1 MLQCAGVA
9 GTTKGL
15 LEGSWPE
22 PHVPHYRADKER
34 CIVTAKQGTKKILED
49 DKLTDKN
56 CQELLFYIL
65 GLPGWMRKG
74 QLVGEFGYGVFGYYG
89 AKWEQEMV
97 NIAKRKGLNNAL
109 LAGMNKKK
117 DEASQK

>member
-1 MLQCAGVA
+1 
-9 GTTKGL
+9 
-15 LEGSWPE
+15 
-22 PHVPHYRADKER
+22 
-34 CIVTAKQGTKKILED
+34 
-49 DKLTDKN
+49 
-56 CQELLFYIL
+56 
-65 GLPGWMRKG
+65 MRKG

-117 DEASQK
+117 DETSKK